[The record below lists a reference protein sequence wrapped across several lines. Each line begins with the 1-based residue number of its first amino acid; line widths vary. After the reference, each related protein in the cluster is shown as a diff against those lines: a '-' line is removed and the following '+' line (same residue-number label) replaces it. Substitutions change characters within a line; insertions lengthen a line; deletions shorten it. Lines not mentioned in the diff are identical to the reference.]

1 MQQLKCQACGKQFSG
16 RFGTALYRLHTSTVE
31 VAQALLAFNLG
42 LSVVEVQ
49 LLFGHSDV
57 TLRTWL
63 TRAGIHGEKVH
74 QHFFRNL
81 SLGHLQLD
89 ELYTTLRDKTQDV
102 WIWVALDPKSK
113 LIPALCVGPRT
124 QDMAYALIHTVVTA
138 LAPGCLPVCTSDGLN
153 LYFIC
158 VDGSL
163 WHLAHRPPVWQTPVA
178 GRVGTALWSG
188 EESLPAPPP
197 GPGRSRRFP
206 GRP

>member
-1 MQQLKCQACGKQFSG
+1 MNPAFHALVGAGVRKEIQQLKCQACGKQFSG

-57 TLRTWL
+57 TLRSWL

-153 LYFIC
+153 LYFYA
-158 VDGSL
+158 L
-163 WHLAHRPPVWQTPVA
+163 TAHF
-178 GRVGTALWSG
+178 GTWLTD
-188 EESLPAPPP
+188 P
-197 GPGRSRRFP
+197 RS
-206 GRP
+206 GRPRWQVALELL